1 MQNNITATPLIQSE
15 QQPQSN
21 KQKSEGCCISFFS
34 WLFTIC
40 SWCFIIMIILILVP
54 LPDSFESLQH
64 DIRSIY
70 IFIGL
75 GLYVIYIIVEL
86 CSPTSRY
93 LCNISNDGEGIFA
106 KFGSFFRSVPS
117 IILKCECYHTESETY
132 TTTDSDGNTHTETR
146 TYTVVTYRETINFF
160 YYTCRDVSG
169 LFLLNCDEQN
179 ISKKSYIKLELK
191 EEINFADA
199 VSFHEY
205 VMLREDMRRR
215 NQHRDESFALYE
227 IKKIEGLKHH
237 HLIKFQNNDPPCF
250 GFWWFFLF
258 TFLTGGQFYKW
269 YVSSKCIYQNFTLR
283 KLISTR
289 YNLSSEEFNEKYER
303 FNPQLNLITQQFT
316 YEPNTYNFIQDI
328 YKRPL
333 PTEMEIENAKI
344 FEKFIPKYE
353 IYSGNEVGRAG
364 TIKDIPGF
372 TNFNDIQNLPKDN
385 NQNNNINNNVN
396 FPLNSVNINYQK
408 DFTNVQQNNNINNNA
423 NFPLNSV
430 NINYQ
435 KDFTNIQQNNEINTN
450 QIPNYQGNSNAID
463 GTNI

>member
-1 MQNNITATPLIQSE
+1 MQNNIAATPLIQSE
-15 QQPQSN
+15 QQPQSD
-21 KQKSEGCCISFFS
+21 KQKSEGCGISFVS
-34 WLFTIC
+34 WFFTVG
-40 SWCFIIMIILILVP
+40 SWCFIIMIILILLP
-54 LPDSFESLQH
+54 LPDSFESLQ
-64 DIRSIY
+64 DEISSIY

-75 GLYVIYIIVEL
+75 AFYVIYILVEL
-86 CSPTSRY
+86 FSPTGQY
-93 LCNISNDGEGIFA
+93 LCNIRNNSEGIFSI
-106 KFGSFFRSVPS
+106 FGSFFHSFPS
-117 IILKCECYHTESETY
+117 IILKCECYHTETETY

-146 TYTVVTYRETINFF
+146 TYTVVTYRETLNFY
-160 YYTCRDVSG
+160 YYTCRDISG
-169 LFLLNCDEQN
+169 LFVLNCDEQN

-199 VSFHEY
+199 VSYHEY

-215 NQHRDESFALYE
+215 NEHRDESFSLYE

-237 HLIKFQNNDPPCF
+237 HLIKFQNNDPACF
-250 GFWWFFLF
+250 GFCWFFIF
-258 TFLTGGQFYKW
+258 TILTLGQFYKW

-385 NQNNNINNNVN
+385 NTNNNNRA
-396 FPLNSVNINYQK
+396 
-408 DFTNVQQNNNINNNA
+408 D
-423 NFPLNSV
+423 
-430 NINYQ
+430 
-435 KDFTNIQQNNEINTN
+435 
-450 QIPNYQGNSNAID
+450 IP
-463 GTNI
+463 